1 MALHVAAQDKV
12 KLSGRVI
19 DDEQNP
25 VLFAVVK
32 VDGQAAG
39 TTTDLQGRYQLEFST
54 ADTVTVSFSMIGYV
68 TKKKT
73 LVRPKGSLRLNIT
86 MQTQSID
93 MGEVTV
99 KEVRRQMNSTQHLNA
114 ENLKRLPSTT
124 GNAVEEL
131 VATQAGVSTHNELS
145 SQYNVRGGSF
155 DENSVYINGVE
166 VYRPMLISS
175 GQQEGLSVINSD
187 MVESIN
193 FSAGGF
199 DAKYGDK
206 MSSVLDITYKKPKK
220 FEASVSASLL
230 GAGLYVGYAKK
241 NFSMTHGVRYKTNQY
256 MLGSLETK
264 GEYSPRFLDY
274 QTYIS
279 WSPNKRWS
287 LDFIGNISQNQY
299 DFLPTNR
306 QTNFGTMQDVAQL
319 HRPYE
324 AFPFGFGIRHQ
335 GTGNIRHPRTI
346 LARRDQHDRTIR
358 RRHLHGARPQLFG
371 CQHEEPEGL
380 VLPQTEGAR
389 HTDRTHVE
397 TRNHRRE
404 LTRMGNARLCRIF
417 HSPHG
422 QPSGPDL

>member
-1 MALHVAAQDKV
+1 MALQVAAQDKV

-32 VDGQAAG
+32 VADQAAG

-166 VYRPMLISS
+166 VYRPLLISS

-187 MVESIN
+187 MVENIN

-220 FEASVSASLL
+220 FETSVSASLL

-264 GEYSPRFLDY
+264 GEYNPRFLDY

-279 WSPNKRWS
+279 WSPWTSSGTSPK
-287 LDFIGNISQNQY
+287 
-299 DFLPTNR
+299 TNM
-306 QTNFGTMQDVAQL
+306 TSC
-319 HRPYE
+319 
-324 AFPFGFGIRHQ
+324 
-335 GTGNIRHPRTI
+335 
-346 LARRDQHDRTIR
+346 RR
-358 RRHLHGARPQLFG
+358 
-371 CQHEEPEGL
+371 
-380 VLPQTEGAR
+380 
-389 HTDRTHVE
+389 TDRPISAQC
-397 TRNHRRE
+397 RMSSRFAYI
-404 LTRMGNARLCRIF
+404 LTERKKTSSVHYSA
-417 HSPHG
+417 H
-422 QPSGPDL
+422 

>member
-1 MALHVAAQDKV
+1 MKTRLFKSISCLFLLTLMALHVAAQDKV

-155 DENSVYINGVE
+155 DENKGGLFKNVFKTPE
-166 VYRPMLISS
+166 SS
-175 GQQEGLSVINSD
+175 LSVDCEAVQCIYND
-187 MVESIN
+187 NRHCAAAKIGI
-193 FSAGGF
+193 AGDGASRAEQTLCTTF
-199 DAKYGDK
+199 Q
-206 MSSVLDITYKKPKK
+206 MS
-220 FEASVSASLL
+220 
-230 GAGLYVGYAKK
+230 
-241 NFSMTHGVRYKTNQY
+241 
-256 MLGSLETK
+256 
-264 GEYSPRFLDY
+264 
-274 QTYIS
+274 
-279 WSPNKRWS
+279 
-287 LDFIGNISQNQY
+287 
-299 DFLPTNR
+299 
-306 QTNFGTMQDVAQL
+306 
-319 HRPYE
+319 
-324 AFPFGFGIRHQ
+324 
-335 GTGNIRHPRTI
+335 
-346 LARRDQHDRTIR
+346 
-358 RRHLHGARPQLFG
+358 
-371 CQHEEPEGL
+371 
-380 VLPQTEGAR
+380 
-389 HTDRTHVE
+389 
-397 TRNHRRE
+397 
-404 LTRMGNARLCRIF
+404 
-417 HSPHG
+417 
-422 QPSGPDL
+422 